1 MLAGGGIETRLG
13 DSNWLG
19 RVEYLHYDF
28 GNSGGFT
35 VPRPGSVTTGN
46 LTLDVVR
53 GGLSYQ
59 LGAGFP
65 GAAGTATATA
75 MPVKAPPLKAAP
87 GAPWT
92 WSGFY
97 IGGHAGYGWGHD
109 PFFLD
114 NRDLTEDVIFAD
126 GIGSNGFVGG
136 LQAGANWQTGAW
148 LGGLE
153 VDLSGTDIRGS
164 ASGTV
169 PITVPGI
176 TGTDTVTMSDKF
188 DLLGSARVRLGRLFW
203 PDVLLYGTGGLA
215 WTRMRQTTDTAEII
229 TAGGTSFISSS
240 TVVNWEFGWTAGVGV
255 EARLWNSNWLG
266 RIEYLH
272 YDFGNSGN
280 NFDPTGVT
288 FSSGHLTTDVVR
300 AGLSYKFDGS
310 NPSTTP
316 ARTAMPLKARPVAA
330 AADWSG
336 LYVGGH
342 VGHGWARD
350 PVSNSASGDFLLT
363 IELFTSIMATGAV
376 GGFQAGANWQ
386 TGAFVAGLEIDM
398 SATGIKGSSTGVLV
412 GQPFSIDTK
421 TDKLDTLGTARV
433 RAGFLAWPN
442 LLLYG
447 TGGLAWARIERS
459 FVSFPTAGG
468 APSGGANP
476 EWNFGWAAGGGG
488 EARLVDTNW
497 FLRAE
502 YLHYDFGDS
511 GSFLNTINSTLP
523 PPGISTSIFVT
534 GHTTVDVVRTGLSY
548 KLD

>member
-188 DLLGSARVRLGRLFW
+188 DLVGSARVRLGRLFW

-215 WTRMRQTTDTAEII
+215 WTRMRQTTDTA
-229 TAGGTSFISSS
+229 
-240 TVVNWEFGWTAGVGV
+240 
-255 EARLWNSNWLG
+255 
-266 RIEYLH
+266 
-272 YDFGNSGN
+272 
-280 NFDPTGVT
+280 
-288 FSSGHLTTDVVR
+288 
-300 AGLSYKFDGS
+300 
-310 NPSTTP
+310 
-316 ARTAMPLKARPVAA
+316 
-330 AADWSG
+330 
-336 LYVGGH
+336 
-342 VGHGWARD
+342 
-350 PVSNSASGDFLLT
+350 
-363 IELFTSIMATGAV
+363 
-376 GGFQAGANWQ
+376 
-386 TGAFVAGLEIDM
+386 
-398 SATGIKGSSTGVLV
+398 
-412 GQPFSIDTK
+412 
-421 TDKLDTLGTARV
+421 
-433 RAGFLAWPN
+433 
-442 LLLYG
+442 
-447 TGGLAWARIERS
+447 
-459 FVSFPTAGG
+459 
-468 APSGGANP
+468 
-476 EWNFGWAAGGGG
+476 GGGG
-488 EARLVDTNW
+488 RRRRGQARGHQLVPARRIPALRFRRFGQLPQHHQLNPASSRHQHLDLRHRTYHGRRGPHRAELQARLSA
-497 FLRAE
+497 RATRRCR
-502 YLHYDFGDS
+502 S
-511 GSFLNTINSTLP
+511 GRLGRGGARCRN
-523 PPGISTSIFVT
+523 
-534 GHTTVDVVRTGLSY
+534 
-548 KLD
+548 